1 MENSEEFFD
10 FSNNETSQTVYETSS
25 INSDANA
32 SFSSINFDAS
42 ASLTDNTNKRH
53 FSEIWEF
60 YEKVEWNSGREK
72 NSKVYSKRL

>member
-10 FSNNETSQTVYETSS
+10 FGEINETSQTVYETSS
-25 INSDANA
+25 INS
-32 SFSSINFDAS
+32 DAS

-72 NSKVYSKRL
+72 K